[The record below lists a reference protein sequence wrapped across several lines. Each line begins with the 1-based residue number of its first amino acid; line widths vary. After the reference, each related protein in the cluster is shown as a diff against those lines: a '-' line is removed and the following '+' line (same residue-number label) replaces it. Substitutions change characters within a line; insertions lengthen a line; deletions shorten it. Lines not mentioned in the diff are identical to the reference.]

1 MVKGETGART
11 GDGDVSAGDRDEG
24 GDDSGSDADDDCE
37 EGTAE
42 GNGNTEGPLG
52 AGPRLDARPLLGEP
66 EPAVSAV
73 EAVSSPDHTV
83 ATGRRGSVA
92 ANVLLIDVNASG
104 PWGAEDTA
112 FSGAFGANVRS
123 GAAPGLKLLAPDAEG
138 TQALGLEVCLP
149 TGQARGCG
157 EACAGDMAAIS
168 GDPVTKISSPG
179 PAT

>member
-1 MVKGETGART
+1 MVMLVQVTGTRVGTTVAVMLRT
-11 GDGDVSAGDRDEG
+11 TVKRVPPRAMATLKDHWA
-24 GDDSGSDADDDCE
+24 
-37 EGTAE
+37 
-42 GNGNTEGPLG
+42 G

-66 EPAVSAV
+66 EPTVRAV

-123 GAAPGLKLLAPDAEG
+123 GAVPGLKLLAPDAHG
-138 TQALGLEVCLP
+138 TQALGLKVCLP
-149 TGQARGCG
+149 TGQASGGG
-157 EACAGDMAAIS
+157 EACDGDVAAIS